1 MNQWCSSHF
10 RPEHL
15 IVGFKLVCCALS
27 FFSFVSIVRG
37 NEEDYLTTQLRIQD
51 LFSKFESSVVR
62 VKATREEVV
71 KGKTKRLLKMGS
83 GFFVSK
89 DGHILTTGLLANA
102 DRTWIEHNKEY
113 FLTEN
118 LGSDPLCNL
127 TLLKTIEKPTKFNFV
142 SFSNN
147 QADTQVGAF
156 LLGLTCALE
165 FEIGPTIGLMQS
177 QESDFGR
184 TLFPTKMI
192 RSSLALGPGEVGGP
206 VFDLNGEFV
215 GITHAALPD
224 LGASFILPA
233 KACARIRDGL
243 ILSGKVDYG
252 WFGITV
258 TRKLNS
264 QNGFN
269 IEIKSVGTNSKLKI
283 GDILLK
289 IGKTEISERGDI
301 VDSTFYARPGTFVEF
316 LINRDGKEMVIPI
329 RVSPRPKPS
338 NILQQNISDTD
349 QNQSEVS
356 VLPSAVLNA
365 GSSDSKKNPD
375 Q

>member
-1 MNQWCSSHF
+1 
-10 RPEHL
+10 
-15 IVGFKLVCCALS
+15 
-27 FFSFVSIVRG
+27 
-37 NEEDYLTTQLRIQD
+37 
-51 LFSKFESSVVR
+51 
-62 VKATREEVV
+62 
-71 KGKTKRLLKMGS
+71 
-83 GFFVSK
+83 
-89 DGHILTTGLLANA
+89 
-102 DRTWIEHNKEY
+102 
-113 FLTEN
+113 
-118 LGSDPLCNL
+118 
-127 TLLKTIEKPTKFNFV
+127 
-142 SFSNN
+142 
-147 QADTQVGAF
+147 
-156 LLGLTCALE
+156 
-165 FEIGPTIGLMQS
+165 
-177 QESDFGR
+177 
-184 TLFPTKMI
+184 
-192 RSSLALGPGEVGGP
+192 VGGP

-269 IEIKSVGTNSKLKI
+269 IEIKSVGSNSKLKI

-338 NILQQNISDTD
+338 NTPQLEISDTD
-349 QNQSEVS
+349 KNQSEVS

-365 GSSDSKKNPD
+365 DSSDSKKSLD